1 MIAMSETVK
10 ILTFDNE
17 IEARLLSGLLD
28 EIKIPHILRSYHDL
42 AMDGLWQTQSSW
54 GHLEAP
60 EEFRDEILK
69 IYNEMSRP
77 GNVEEI
83 I

>member
-1 MIAMSETVK
+1 MADTVK

-28 EIKIPHILRSYHDL
+28 EMNIPHILRSYHDL

-54 GHLEAP
+54 GHLEAF
-60 EEFRDEILK
+60 EKYKEEILK
-69 IYNEMSRP
+69 VFAEMSRP

-83 I
+83 L

>member
-1 MIAMSETVK
+1 MTDTVK

-28 EIKIPHILRSYHDL
+28 EMNIPHILRSYHDL

-60 EEFRDEILK
+60 DQYREEILK
-69 IYNEMSRP
+69 VFSEMSRP

>member
-1 MIAMSETVK
+1 MAETVK

-28 EIKIPHILRSYHDL
+28 EMKIPYILRSYHDL

-60 EEFRDEILK
+60 EKFRDEILK
-69 IYNEMSRP
+69 VFSEMSRP
-77 GNVEEI
+77 GNMEEI
-83 I
+83 S

>member
-1 MIAMSETVK
+1 MVKTTK

-28 EIKIPHILRSYHDL
+28 EMNIPHILRSYHDL
-42 AMDGLWQTQSSW
+42 AMDSLWQTQSSW

-60 EEFRDEILK
+60 EKYRDEILK
-69 IYNEMSRP
+69 VFSEMSKP
-77 GNVEEI
+77 DNMEETI
-83 I
+83 

>member
-1 MIAMSETVK
+1 MNNMTDTVK

-28 EIKIPHILRSYHDL
+28 EMNIPHILRSYHDL

-60 EEFRDEILK
+60 DQYREEILK
-69 IYNEMSRP
+69 VFSEMSRP